1 MVNFL
6 LEVINEGF
14 SNSLIRLNFIFLHE
28 MIVTEC
34 IKNFKGFSLLGEPF
48 GPFEK
53 GKKYKL
59 KLFSAISFIEKGI
72 LQVASSDKCDS
83 IDVQRYAIEE
93 RDDSKL
99 KKRSNKFFLN
109 KIKEFKR
116 FMENEIN
123 KNNKPKIDLDRYN
136 SYTSNIIDSRLLK
149 LLKLS
154 MAELSLEDE
163 QRLTIAEL
171 ILYKNLYKLIK
182 LWRGF
187 F

>member
-1 MVNFL
+1 
-6 LEVINEGF
+6 LEVVNESF

-34 IKNFKGFSLLGEPF
+34 IKDFEGFSLLGESF

-59 KLFSAISFIEKGI
+59 KLFSAINFIENGI
-72 LQVASSDKCDS
+72 LQVANSDKCDS
-83 IDVQRYAIEE
+83 IDVQRFAIEE

-99 KKRSNKFFLN
+99 KKRNNKFFLN
-109 KIKEFKR
+109 KLREFKR
-116 FMENEIN
+116 FMENEID
-123 KNNKPKIDLDRYN
+123 KKNKPKIDLDRYN
-136 SYTSNIIDSRLLK
+136 SYTSNIIDGRLLK

-154 MAELSLEDE
+154 MTELSLEDE
-163 QRLTIAEL
+163 QRLTNTEK
-171 ILYKNLYKLIK
+171 ILYQNLYKLIK

>member
-6 LEVINEGF
+6 LEVVNESF

-34 IKNFKGFSLLGEPF
+34 KKDFEGLSLLGESF

-53 GKKYKL
+53 DKKYKL
-59 KLFSAISFIEKGI
+59 KLFSAIPFIEKGI
-72 LQVASSDKCDS
+72 LQIAISDKCDS
-83 IDVQRYAIEE
+83 IDVQRFAIEE

-99 KKRSNKFFLN
+99 KKRNNKFFLN

-116 FMENEIN
+116 FMVNEID
-123 KNNKPKIDLDRYN
+123 KNIKPKIDLDRYN

-163 QRLTIAEL
+163 QRLTNAEK
-171 ILYKNLYKLIK
+171 ILYQNLYRMIK

>member
-1 MVNFL
+1 M
-6 LEVINEGF
+6 
-14 SNSLIRLNFIFLHE
+14 
-28 MIVTEC
+28 
-34 IKNFKGFSLLGEPF
+34 
-48 GPFEK
+48 
-53 GKKYKL
+53 
-59 KLFSAISFIEKGI
+59 
-72 LQVASSDKCDS
+72 QVAISDKCDS
-83 IDVQRYAIEE
+83 IDVQRFAIEE

-99 KKRSNKFFLN
+99 KKRNNKFFLN

-163 QRLTIAEL
+163 QRLTNAER
-171 ILYKNLYKLIK
+171 ILYQNLYKLIK

>member
-1 MVNFL
+1 MVYFL
-6 LEVINEGF
+6 LELVNESF

-28 MIVTEC
+28 RIVTEC
-34 IKNFKGFSLLGEPF
+34 IKDFEGFSLLGEPF

-59 KLFSAISFIEKGI
+59 KLFSVIPFIEKGI
-72 LQVASSDKCDS
+72 MQVALSDKCDS
-83 IDVQRYAIEE
+83 IDVQRFAIEE

-99 KKRSNKFFLN
+99 KKRNNKFFLN
-109 KIKEFKR
+109 KLKEFKR
-116 FMENEIN
+116 LMENEID
-123 KNNKPKIDLDRYN
+123 KNYKPKIDLDRYN
-136 SYTSNIIDSRLLK
+136 SYRSNIIDSRLLK

-163 QRLTIAEL
+163 QRLTNTEKIF
-171 ILYKNLYKLIK
+171 YQNLYKLIK
-182 LWRGF
+182 VWRGF